1 MDGGN
6 QYSFSLYRAEKIILN
21 AFLYAT
27 AFKLQNIPAQEVL
40 SPFTGQ
46 IRKPRFR
53 EEETN

>member
-6 QYSFSLYRAEKIILN
+6 QYSLSLYRAEEIMLDD
-21 AFLYAT
+21 FLYAT
-27 AFKLQNIPAQEVL
+27 PFKLQNIPAQEVL
-40 SPFTGQ
+40 SPFTGK

>member
-6 QYSFSLYRAEKIILN
+6 QYSLSLHRAEEIMID
-21 AFLYAT
+21 AFLCAT
-27 AFKLQNIPAQEVL
+27 PFKLQNIPAQEVL
-40 SPFTGQ
+40 SPFTAQ

>member
-27 AFKLQNIPAQEVL
+27 TFKLQNIPAQEVL